1 VLADPLV
8 RQVYWGGREPIPA
21 HGRRRRRRVW
31 ERERPAQGVASR
43 GPRRNGFHRGRNGA
57 GKTTLL
63 KTIAGFMP
71 PAAGAVR
78 LEGRDLRGI
87 RPEQVARLGVRYVF
101 QDKRVFSKL
110 TVRENSSWRR
120 TRPES
125 GCPTSS
131 RGWSRSIPRWRGSS
145 TARRGLERG
154 AAADPPDRA
163 RAHGNPKIL
172 LVDEPTEG
180 LAAGV
185 IDDIFRLL
193 SEMKGR
199 LSMLIVEQ
207 NLPVVARLADRVY
220 VMKEG
225 KIFQEIATRAE
236 IEATGA
242 LERNL

>member
-1 VLADPLV
+1 MSEPLLAVDAVDAAYGSARVLHQVSLRVDPGEMV
-8 RQVYWGGREPIPA
+8 FIA
-21 HGRRRRRRVW
+21 
-31 ERERPAQGVASR
+31 
-43 GPRRNGFHRGRNGA
+43 GRNGA

-71 PAAGAVR
+71 PAAGTVR

-87 RPEQVARLGVRYVF
+87 RPENVARLGVRYVF

-110 TVRENSSWRR
+110 TVRENLELAAH
-120 TRPES
+120 PS
-125 GCPTSS
+125 GERMSDVVA
-131 RGWSRSIPRWRGSS
+131 RMVSIYPAMEKFLDSKAGDLSGGQRQ
-145 TARRGLERG
+145 
-154 AAADPPDRA
+154 
-163 RAHGNPKIL
+163 IL

-225 KIFQEIATRAE
+225 KIFQELATRAE

>member
-1 VLADPLV
+1 VSGSLLTVDAVDAAYGSASVLH
-8 RQVYWGGREPIPA
+8 QVSL
-21 HGRRRRRRVW
+21 RVDTG
-31 ERERPAQGVASR
+31 EMVFIA
-43 GPRRNGFHRGRNGA
+43 GRNGA

-63 KTIAGFMP
+63 KTIAGFMT
-71 PAAGAVR
+71 PAAGTVR

-87 RPEQVARLGVRYVF
+87 RPEKVARLGVRYVF

-110 TVRENSSWRR
+110 TVRENLELAAY
-120 TRPES
+120 PS
-125 GCPTSS
+125 GERMSDVVA
-131 RGWSRSIPRWRGSS
+131 RMVSIYPAMEKFLDSKAG
-145 TARRGLERG
+145 GLSGGQRQILLIG
-154 AAADPPDRA
+154 RA
-163 RAHGNPKIL
+163 LTGNPKIL

-225 KIFQEIATRAE
+225 KIFQELATRAE
-236 IEATGA
+236 IEAPGA

>member
-1 VLADPLV
+1 VSEPLLTVDAVDAAYGSASVLHKVSLRVDPGEMV
-8 RQVYWGGREPIPA
+8 FIA
-21 HGRRRRRRVW
+21 
-31 ERERPAQGVASR
+31 
-43 GPRRNGFHRGRNGA
+43 GRNGA

-71 PAAGAVR
+71 PVAGSVR
-78 LEGRDLRGI
+78 LEGTDLGGI
-87 RPEQVARLGVRYVF
+87 RPEKVARLGVRYVF

-110 TVRENSSWRR
+110 TVRENLELAAH
-120 TRPES
+120 PS
-125 GCPTSS
+125 GERMSDVVA
-131 RGWSRSIPRWRGSS
+131 RMVSIYPAMEKFLDSKAG
-145 TARRGLERG
+145 GLSGGQRQILLIG
-154 AAADPPDRA
+154 RA
-163 RAHGNPKIL
+163 LTGNPKIL

-225 KIFQEIATRAE
+225 KIFREIATRAE
-236 IEATGA
+236 IEAAGA
-242 LERNL
+242 LEMNL

>member
-1 VLADPLV
+1 MSETLLTVDAVDAAYGSASVLHQVSLRVDPGEMV
-8 RQVYWGGREPIPA
+8 FIA
-21 HGRRRRRRVW
+21 
-31 ERERPAQGVASR
+31 
-43 GPRRNGFHRGRNGA
+43 GRNGA

-71 PAAGAVR
+71 PAAGTVR

-87 RPEQVARLGVRYVF
+87 RPEKVARLGVRYVF

-110 TVRENSSWRR
+110 TVRENLELAAY
-120 TRPES
+120 PS
-125 GCPTSS
+125 GERMSDVVA
-131 RGWSRSIPRWRGSS
+131 RMVSIYPAMEKFLDSKAG
-145 TARRGLERG
+145 GLSGGQRQILLIG
-154 AAADPPDRA
+154 RA
-163 RAHGNPKIL
+163 LTGNPKIL

-225 KIFQEIATRAE
+225 KIFREIATRAE

>member
-1 VLADPLV
+1 MSEPLLTVDAVDAAYGSASVLHKVSLRVDPGEMV
-8 RQVYWGGREPIPA
+8 FIA
-21 HGRRRRRRVW
+21 
-31 ERERPAQGVASR
+31 
-43 GPRRNGFHRGRNGA
+43 GRNGA

-63 KTIAGFMP
+63 KTIAGFMV
-71 PAAGAVR
+71 PAAGTVR

-87 RPEQVARLGVRYVF
+87 RPEKVARLGVRYVF

-110 TVRENSSWRR
+110 TVRENLELAAY
-120 TRPES
+120 PS
-125 GCPTSS
+125 GERMSDVVA
-131 RGWSRSIPRWRGSS
+131 RMVSIYPAMEKFLDSKAG
-145 TARRGLERG
+145 GLSGGQRQILLIG
-154 AAADPPDRA
+154 RA
-163 RAHGNPKIL
+163 LTGNPKIL

-225 KIFQEIATRAE
+225 KIFQELATRAE

>member
-1 VLADPLV
+1 MEKFLDSKAGGLSGGQ
-8 RQVYWGGREPIPA
+8 RQILLIGRA
-21 HGRRRRRRVW
+21 
-31 ERERPAQGVASR
+31 
-43 GPRRNGFHRGRNGA
+43 
-57 GKTTLL
+57 
-63 KTIAGFMP
+63 
-71 PAAGAVR
+71 
-78 LEGRDLRGI
+78 
-87 RPEQVARLGVRYVF
+87 
-101 QDKRVFSKL
+101 L
-110 TVRENSSWRR
+110 T
-120 TRPES
+120 
-125 GCPTSS
+125 
-131 RGWSRSIPRWRGSS
+131 
-145 TARRGLERG
+145 
-154 AAADPPDRA
+154 
-163 RAHGNPKIL
+163 GNPKIL

-225 KIFQEIATRAE
+225 KIFQELVTRAE

>member
-1 VLADPLV
+1 MSEPLLAVDAVDAAYGSASVLHKVSLRVDPGEMV
-8 RQVYWGGREPIPA
+8 FIA
-21 HGRRRRRRVW
+21 
-31 ERERPAQGVASR
+31 
-43 GPRRNGFHRGRNGA
+43 GRNGA

-71 PAAGAVR
+71 PVAGAVR

-87 RPEQVARLGVRYVF
+87 RPENVARLGVRYVF

-110 TVRENSSWRR
+110 TVRENLELAAH
-120 TRPES
+120 PS
-125 GCPTSS
+125 GERMSDVVA
-131 RGWSRSIPRWRGSS
+131 RVVSIYPAMEKFLDSKAG
-145 TARRGLERG
+145 GLSGGQRQILLIG
-154 AAADPPDRA
+154 RA
-163 RAHGNPKIL
+163 LTGNPKIL

-225 KIFQEIATRAE
+225 KIFQELTTRAD

>member
-1 VLADPLV
+1 VSESLLRVDAVDAAYGSASVLH
-8 RQVYWGGREPIPA
+8 QVSL
-21 HGRRRRRRVW
+21 RVDTG
-31 ERERPAQGVASR
+31 EMVFIA
-43 GPRRNGFHRGRNGA
+43 GRNGA

-63 KTIAGFMP
+63 KTIAGFMA

-78 LEGRDLRGI
+78 LEGRDLRGV
-87 RPEQVARLGVRYVF
+87 RPEKVARLGVRYVF

-110 TVRENSSWRR
+110 TVRENLELAAY
-120 TRPES
+120 PS
-125 GCPTSS
+125 GERMSDVVA
-131 RGWSRSIPRWRGSS
+131 RMVSIYPAMEKFLDSKAG
-145 TARRGLERG
+145 GLSGGQRQILLIG
-154 AAADPPDRA
+154 RA
-163 RAHGNPKIL
+163 LTGNPKIL

-225 KIFQEIATRAE
+225 KIFQELATRAD
-236 IEATGA
+236 IEAPGA

>member
-1 VLADPLV
+1 MSEPLLTVDAAYGSARVLHKVSLHVDPGEMV
-8 RQVYWGGREPIPA
+8 FIA
-21 HGRRRRRRVW
+21 
-31 ERERPAQGVASR
+31 
-43 GPRRNGFHRGRNGA
+43 GRNGA

-63 KTIAGFMP
+63 RTIAGFMV

-78 LEGRDLRGI
+78 LEGRDLRGV
-87 RPEQVARLGVRYVF
+87 RPEKVARLGVRYVF

-110 TVRENSSWRR
+110 TVRENLELAAY
-120 TRPES
+120 PS
-125 GCPTSS
+125 GERMSDVVA
-131 RGWSRSIPRWRGSS
+131 RMVSIYPAMEKFLDSKAG
-145 TARRGLERG
+145 GLSGGQRQILLIG
-154 AAADPPDRA
+154 RA
-163 RAHGNPKIL
+163 LTGNPKIL

-225 KIFQEIATRAE
+225 KIFQELATRAE
-236 IEATGA
+236 IEASGA

>member
-1 VLADPLV
+1 VSETLLTVDAVDAAYGSASVLH
-8 RQVYWGGREPIPA
+8 QVSL
-21 HGRRRRRRVW
+21 RVDTG
-31 ERERPAQGVASR
+31 EMVFIA
-43 GPRRNGFHRGRNGA
+43 GRNGA

-63 KTIAGFMP
+63 KTIAGFMT
-71 PAAGAVR
+71 PAAGTVR

-87 RPEQVARLGVRYVF
+87 RPEKVARLGVRYVF

-110 TVRENSSWRR
+110 TVRENLELAAY
-120 TRPES
+120 PS
-125 GCPTSS
+125 GERMSDVVA
-131 RGWSRSIPRWRGSS
+131 RMISIYPAMERFLDSKAG
-145 TARRGLERG
+145 GLSGGQRQILLIG
-154 AAADPPDRA
+154 RA
-163 RAHGNPKIL
+163 LTGNPKIL

-225 KIFQEIATRAE
+225 KIFQELATRAE

>member
-1 VLADPLV
+1 VSETLLAVETVDAAYGSASVLHQVSLRVDPGEMV
-8 RQVYWGGREPIPA
+8 FIA
-21 HGRRRRRRVW
+21 
-31 ERERPAQGVASR
+31 
-43 GPRRNGFHRGRNGA
+43 GRNGA

-71 PAAGAVR
+71 PAAGTVR

-87 RPEQVARLGVRYVF
+87 RPEKVARLGVRYVF

-110 TVRENSSWRR
+110 TVRENLELAAY
-120 TRPES
+120 PS
-125 GCPTSS
+125 GERMSDVVA
-131 RGWSRSIPRWRGSS
+131 RMVSIYPAMEKFLDSKAG
-145 TARRGLERG
+145 GLSGGQRQILLIG
-154 AAADPPDRA
+154 RA
-163 RAHGNPKIL
+163 LTGNPKIL

-193 SEMKGR
+193 SERKGR

-225 KIFQEIATRAE
+225 KIFRELATRAE

-242 LERNL
+242 LEMDL